1 MQPCRY
7 CLYSVAKIGFSPRN
21 GRHVAPINVKFDRN
35 VAIQLQK
42 LSKFRILA
50 INFPFRGDSFA
61 LFLRNSQRLY
71 ASFVRVAFKF
81 LVWSLSGDEQ
91 KSYEHFPA
99 VGAFSHKFSTALAA
113 KLWIRSKKL
122 EGGCIN
128 GTDLL
133 YHNAKYGGDRAPVV
147 DEKVWCFVFL
157 ISHAFE

>member
-1 MQPCRY
+1 MEIQP
-7 CLYSVAKIGFSPRN
+7 P
-21 GRHVAPINVKFDRN
+21 
-35 VAIQLQK
+35 K
-42 LSKFRILA
+42 LSKFGILA
-50 INFPFRGDSFA
+50 INLPLRGDSFA